1 MTSDLGLELPIS
13 TAARDSPGLQ
23 LSSTRLS
30 YLDNI
35 RWVVIVLVLSMHAA
49 DTYSPFGN
57 WYYTEHAKLD
67 FGTLLFFGTYQ
78 SFLQAFF
85 MGLLFL
91 IAGYFTPRSY
101 DSKGAPRFL
110 RDRFLRLGIPT
121 LLYMLAIGPLTEYFV
136 SRSWHTRWSFPKA
149 WLEYVK
155 TGDVL
160 SGSGPLWFCLALLIF
175 SMGYAA
181 VRQLRPELPR
191 RHDLGPLP
199 RSGAI
204 LGFVAGLGLSTFAIR
219 LFISSGTAVLNLQVA
234 DFPQY
239 ILMFVLGAWAW
250 RGQWLARLDARLG
263 ARWAAVALLA
273 GLMLWT
279 ALIALGGAVDGDTR
293 AYAGGPTWQ
302 NFGMSFWSAIICA
315 GMALGMLVVFRERFS
330 ARGRIA
336 RFMTDNAF
344 AVYVFHP
351 PILIGIAILLHAM
364 DIPALPKF
372 LLLTA
377 LSVTASFAAAQL
389 IVRRIPWLKEI
400 L

>member
-1 MTSDLGLELPIS
+1 MTSDPRLALPIPLP
-13 TAARDSPGLQ
+13 AQDSPGLPIA
-23 LSSTRLS
+23 STRLG

-35 RWVVIVLVLSMHAA
+35 RWVVIVLVLSMHCA

-57 WYYTEHAKLD
+57 WYYTEPARLD
-67 FGTLLFFGTYQ
+67 FATLLFFATYQ

-85 MGLLFL
+85 MGLLFF
-91 IAGYFTPRSY
+91 IAGYFTPRSF

-110 RDRFLRLGIPT
+110 LHRFLRLGIPT

-160 SGSGPLWFCLALLIF
+160 SGSGPLWFCLALLLF

-181 VRQLRPELPR
+181 VRQLRPQLRP
-191 RHDLGPLP
+191 RHDSGPLP
-199 RSGAI
+199 RSGAV
-204 LGFVAGLGLSTFAIR
+204 LAFVAGLGTATFALR
-219 LFISSGTAVLNLQVA
+219 LFMPSGRAVFNLQLA

-239 ILMFVLGAWAW
+239 ILMFMLGACAW

-263 ARWAAVALLA
+263 KRWAAAALLA
-273 GLMLWT
+273 GLVLWT
-279 ALIALGGAVDGDTR
+279 ALIALGGAVEGETR

-330 ARGRIA
+330 AQGRIA

-351 PILIGIAILLHAM
+351 PILIGIAILLHAT
-364 DIPALPKF
+364 DIPALQKF
-372 LLLTA
+372 LLLSA

-389 IVRRIPWLKEI
+389 IVRKIPWLKEI